1 MGLFDWLRQIVG
13 GGMVSGP
20 APVVRF
26 RLPGVCPY
34 CGVPLRT
41 AGAKQCFVC
50 GADWHDPR
58 RVVRRFVSPA
68 DAAAERQRR
77 VVAGEGVLAGGPAA
91 RTPGIGTAVS
101 GALAS
106 PGRQWTQRTSS
117 NLTGL
122 DASKFAPI
130 TRGEILAI
138 GGAAGS
144 ALRSGGWFG
153 RRDLIP
159 PDSDTRTLLIDR
171 AMVTQGL
178 LSPDELVHI
187 HKIGAEM
194 DRIRPDIAHASLIAD
209 QAVARS
215 QAERE
220 ALKQQKKQEAAERK
234 RLHAEGVARRK
245 QTDIVFLGRGV
256 SRGLADRRANVEKLE
271 QLGLPMLAT
280 PADVAAAMGVSIP
293 RLRWLAF
300 HNEAALRTH
309 YVRFTVP
316 KKSGGTRELASPHR
330 DLRRCQEWILHN
342 VLDKLAVHEAAH
354 GFARGRST
362 VTNAAGHAGRE
373 VIVNT
378 DLKDFFPSITF
389 PRVMGMFCGMGY
401 SPAVATILALLCTEC
416 PRRTVQYAGT
426 TYHVAT
432 GPRALPQ
439 GACTSPALSNRA
451 ARKLDARLAGL
462 AAKLGWTYTRYADDA
477 TFSAGGE
484 TAESVGYLLARI
496 RHISQDEGFAV
507 NEKKTRVLRRNTA
520 QLVTG
525 IVVNQHPAAPRK
537 LVRRLRA
544 ILHRAKTEGLAA
556 QNRCGHPRFEAWLGG
571 MVAYVSMVNPDQGRP
586 LQRKLAALSERDHK
600 GSG

>member
-1 MGLFDWLRQIVG
+1 MGLFAWLERMFRG
-13 GGMVSGP
+13 DRASGSP
-20 APVVRF
+20 PVVRF
-26 RLPGVCPY
+26 RQPGTCPY
-34 CGVPLRT
+34 CGQPLRT
-41 AGAKQCFVC
+41 ADARQCFAC
-50 GADWHDPR
+50 GVDWRDPA
-58 RVVRRFVSPA
+58 RVVRRPIST
-68 DAAAERQRR
+68 AAA
-77 VVAGEGVLAGGPAA
+77 VANLQAA
-91 RTPGIGTAVS
+91 RAAPPAQRPWTER
-101 GALAS
+101 AS
-106 PGRQWTQRTSS
+106 SEPA
-117 NLTGL
+117 GL

-130 TRGEILAI
+130 TCAEILAV
-138 GGAAGS
+138 GGAAG
-144 ALRSGGWFG
+144 AGLRSGGWFG

-178 LSPDELVHI
+178 LTPEELVHI

-194 DRIRPDIAHASLIAD
+194 DRVRPDIAHAGQMAAA
-209 QAVARS
+209 AVARS

-220 ALKQQKKQEAAERK
+220 ALKQRKKQEAAERK

-256 SRGLADRRANVEKLE
+256 SRGLADRRANVEKLQ
-271 QLGLPMLAT
+271 QLGLPLLAT
-280 PADVAAAMGVSIP
+280 PADVAAAMGISIP

-300 HNEAALRTH
+300 HHEAATRTH

-316 KKSGGTRELASPHR
+316 KKSGGTRELAAPHR
-330 DLRRCQEWILHN
+330 DLRRCQEWILRN
-342 VLDKLAVHEAAH
+342 VLDKLAVHDAAH

-362 VTNAAGHAGRE
+362 VSNAASHAGRE
-373 VIVNT
+373 AIVNT

-389 PRVMGMFCGMGY
+389 PRVLGMFCGMGY
-401 SPAVATILALLCTEC
+401 SPAAATILALLSTEC
-416 PRRTVQYAGT
+416 PRRTVEYCGT

-462 AAKLGWTYTRYADDA
+462 TQKLGWTYTRYADDA

-484 TAESVGYLLARI
+484 AAKTTGYLLARI
-496 RHISQDEGFAV
+496 RHISQNEGFAV
-507 NEKKTRVLRRNTA
+507 NETKTRVSRRNTA

-525 IVVNQHPAAPRK
+525 IVVNQHPAVPRK

-544 ILHRAKTEGLAA
+544 ILHRAESEGLAT
-556 QNRCGHPRFEAWLGG
+556 QNRDRHANFESWLAG
-571 MVAYVSMVNPDQGRP
+571 MVAYVSMVNPSQGRP
-586 LQRKLAALSERDHK
+586 LQEKLLALCARRRTNS
-600 GSG
+600 S